1 MRISDWSSDVCSS
14 DLRAAGDG
22 AKVGRPREEA
32 VVAVDDDVGLRG
44 GLRAPDGGHEAVE
57 VVERKAGIEED
68 LAEIDE
74 VEGRRFRRGGEARG
88 EVLEGL
94 DRHSC
99 HRRPPLLLPAR
110 SPAGARVELAVAGQS
125 TEERRVGKE
134 GVSTCN

>member
-1 MRISDWSSDVCSS
+1 MRISDWRSDVWSS
-14 DLRAAGDG
+14 DL
-22 AKVGRPREEA
+22 VGRPRDEA

-74 VEGRRFRRGGEARG
+74 VEGPRFRRGGEARG

-99 HRRPPLLLPAR
+99 HRRQPLLLQAR
-110 SPAGARVELAVAGQS
+110 DRKS
-125 TEERRVGKE
+125 TRLN
-134 GVSTCN
+134 SSH